1 MKKLILASSVSPSIY
16 EAEYLFDKPFGEL
29 RIAVVPTAANAETGD
44 KQWLQNDL
52 QVFRD
57 KGCTLVTVE
66 LEGKTEGELRTECA
80 GFDAVFVT
88 GGNTYYLLYHMQ
100 QSGFDKVVTDL
111 VHSGVVY
118 IGSSAG
124 SIVGCPSIETV
135 GDADDPSV
143 VPLSDYT
150 ALGLVDFV
158 VVPHL
163 NKENTTRPC
172 AEHVL
177 NTKSHP
183 IIGLTDAQILV
194 VNDGFV
200 ASGLVFLGA
209 SVILMMIKIKKGD
222 N

>member
-1 MKKLILASSVSPSIY
+1 MDFFGGRCILNIIMKKLILASSVSPSIY

-44 KQWLQNDL
+44 KQWFQNNL

-80 GFDAVFVT
+80 GFDAVFIT

-111 VHSGVVY
+111 VRSGVVY

-124 SIVGCPSIETV
+124 SVVACPNINTAS
-135 GDADDPSV
+135 GDDASV
-143 VPLSDYT
+143 VPLSNYT
-150 ALGLVDFV
+150 GLGFV
-158 VVPHL
+158 TYCIVPHL
-163 NKENTTRPC
+163 NKAKYAAVAQEFAHKEDGC
-172 AEHVL
+172 
-177 NTKSHP
+177 SY
-183 IIGLTDAQILV
+183 IGLTDAQILV
-194 VNDGFV
+194 VEDDFTK
-200 ASGLVFLGA
+200 
-209 SVILMMIKIKKGD
+209 ILA
-222 N
+222 